1 MTLLLNTSILNT
13 SILNTSIKVTLIVLA
28 ALGASALLRRRSAAV
43 RHFVLAA
50 ALACAAATPALRLV
64 APAWQA
70 TAGSWLTESH
80 LQLIDRPL
88 AVFDTTGL
96 PPSAAGPVASSGVRR
111 AAVIARWLTV
121 VWAAGAA
128 ASLLVLLAGLGQLAW
143 LASTSRRISDGI
155 WARIAA
161 ELSTTYRLRQT
172 PALLQSDRTMLL
184 ATWGFVRPKVVIPS
198 GARHWPED
206 RVRIV
211 LGHELAH
218 IRRGDWLVQLAAEVL
233 RSMYW
238 FNPVLWIAC
247 RRLRLESEQAC
258 DDAVLEMGV
267 ESGTYATELI
277 DLAKAF
283 KSQQGFLPAA
293 AIARSS
299 SLERRVRAMLNVRL
313 NREPITRRM
322 SIGAAILCATI
333 TVSVAGFGVS
343 AQSFSTVSGMLVD
356 QFTRGLAGATVT
368 LANPQQQSKYEIR
381 SDASGHYEFAGVS
394 PGSYILTVE
403 HAGFSTVKREGV
415 VLTGQPFQQ
424 NVTMQVGSLQETITV
439 SDAPE
444 GPRSIPMVRT
454 ATNFRPAACT
464 ASVGGNIRP
473 PAKIKDVRP
482 IYPSGVKPGVVQI
495 EAVIG
500 QDGRVSTLDVVGD
513 GRGDQTDP
521 VLADAAATAV
531 RQWEFTQTLLDCQP
545 IDVRM
550 KVHVSFVAAK

>member
-1 MTLLLNTSILNT
+1 MTLLLNT

-70 TAGSWLTESH
+70 TAGAWLTQSR

-88 AVFDTTGL
+88 AVFDAADL
-96 PPSAAGPVASSGVRR
+96 PRGAAGPVAAGVPR
-111 AAVIARWLTV
+111 AAVIAGWLTV
-121 VWAAGAA
+121 VWGGGAA
-128 ASLLVLLAGLGQLAW
+128 ASLLVLLAGLGRLAW
-143 LASTSRRISDGI
+143 LAAKCRRIAEGT

-161 ELSTTYRLRQT
+161 ELSTAYRLRRP
-172 PALLQSDRTMLL
+172 PALLQSDQTTLL
-184 ATWGFVRPKVVIPS
+184 ATWGFVRPRVVIPS
-198 GARHWPED
+198 DAQTWPED

-218 IRRGDWLVQLAAEVL
+218 IRRADWLVQLAAEVL
-233 RSMYW
+233 RSVYW
-238 FNPVLWIAC
+238 FNPVVWIAC

-267 ESGTYATELI
+267 EGGEYASELI
-277 DLAKAF
+277 DLARAF
-283 KSQQGFLPAA
+283 KSQQMSLPAA
-293 AIARSS
+293 AIARPS
-299 SLERRVRAMLNVRL
+299 SLERRIRAMLNVRL

-322 SIGAAILCATI
+322 SIAAVILSAA
-333 TVSVAGFGVS
+333 VAVFVAGFGVS
-343 AQSFSTVSGMLVD
+343 AQSFSTVSGTLVD
-356 QFTRGLAGATVT
+356 PFSRGLAGATVT
-368 LANPQQQSKYEIR
+368 LANPQQQSKYEIK
-381 SDASGHYEFAGVS
+381 SDASGRYEFVGVP
-394 PGSYILTVE
+394 PGSYVLTVE
-403 HAGFSTVKREGV
+403 QMGFAAVKREGMI
-415 VLTGQPFQQ
+415 LAGQPFQQ

-439 SDAPE
+439 TDAPE

-454 ATNFRPAACT
+454 APNFKPAACT
-464 ASVGGNIRP
+464 ATVGGSIRP
-473 PAKIKDVRP
+473 PSKVKDVRP
-482 IYPSGVKPGVVQI
+482 VYPSGVKPGVVNL

-513 GRGDQTDP
+513 SGGEQADP

>member
-1 MTLLLNTSILNT
+1 MTLLLNT
-13 SILNTSIKVTLIVLA
+13 SILNTSIKVTLIVLV
-28 ALGASALLRRRSAAV
+28 ALGASTLLRRRSAAV

-70 TAGSWLTESH
+70 TAGAWLTESG
-80 LQLIDRPL
+80 LELIDRPL
-88 AVFDTTGL
+88 AVFDMTGL
-96 PPSAAGPVASSGVRR
+96 PPGAAGPVASPGVPR
-111 AAVIARWLTV
+111 AAVIAQWLTI

-128 ASLLVLLAGLGQLAW
+128 ASLLVLLAGLGRLSW
-143 LASTSRRISDGI
+143 LASKSRRITDGA
-155 WARIAA
+155 WASIAT
-161 ELSTTYRLRQT
+161 ELSTTYRLRRP
-172 PALLQSDRTMLL
+172 PALLQSDRTALL

-198 GARHWPED
+198 DARHWPED

-218 IRRGDWLVQLAAEVL
+218 IRRGDWLVQLVAEVV
-233 RSMYW
+233 RSVYW
-238 FNPVLWIAC
+238 FNPVVWITC

-267 ESGTYATELI
+267 EGGTYATELI
-277 DLAKAF
+277 DLARAF
-283 KSQQGFLPAA
+283 RSQQMFLPAA

-322 SIGAAILCATI
+322 SIAAAILLAAV
-333 TVSVAGFGVS
+333 TVFVAGFGVS
-343 AQSFSTVSGMLVD
+343 AQSFSTVSGTLVD
-356 QFTRGLAGATVT
+356 PFSHGLAGATVT
-368 LANPQQQSKYEIR
+368 LVNPQQQSKYEIK
-381 SDASGHYEFAGVS
+381 SDANGHYEFVGVP
-394 PGSYILTVE
+394 PGSYVLTAE
-403 HAGFSTVKREGV
+403 QMGFAAVKREGV

-424 NVTMQVGSLQETITV
+424 DVTMQVGSLQETITV

-454 ATNFRPAACT
+454 APNFKPAACT
-464 ASVGGNIRP
+464 ATVGGNIRP
-473 PAKIKDVRP
+473 PAKTKDVRP
-482 IYPSGVKPGVVQI
+482 LYPSGVRPGIVHLA
-495 EAVIG
+495 AVIDR
-500 QDGRVSTLDVVGD
+500 DGRVANIDVVGND
-513 GRGDQTDP
+513 RGDETDP
-521 VLADAAATAV
+521 VLAESAVTAV

-550 KVHVSFVAAK
+550 KVLVNFVAAK

>member
-1 MTLLLNTSILNT
+1 MTLLLNT
-13 SILNTSIKVTLIVLA
+13 SILNTSIKVTLIVLV

-50 ALACAAATPALRLV
+50 ALACAAATPGLRLA

-70 TAGSWLTESH
+70 TAGAWLTESR

-88 AVFDTTGL
+88 AVFDAADL
-96 PPSAAGPVASSGVRR
+96 PRGAAGPVASPGVPR
-111 AAVIARWLTV
+111 AAVIARLLTV
-121 VWAAGAA
+121 VWASGAA
-128 ASLLVLLAGLGQLAW
+128 ASLLVLLVGLGRLAW
-143 LASTSRRISDGI
+143 LASKSRRIADGA
-155 WARIAA
+155 WSRIAA
-161 ELSTTYRLRQT
+161 ELSTTYRLRRP
-172 PALLQSDRTMLL
+172 PALLQSDRTTLL

-198 GARHWPED
+198 DARYWDED

-211 LGHELAH
+211 LAHELAH
-218 IRRGDWLVQLAAEVL
+218 IRRGDWLVQLMAEVL
-233 RSMYW
+233 RSVYW
-238 FNPVLWIAC
+238 FNPVVWISC

-267 ESGTYATELI
+267 EGGAYATELI
-277 DLAKAF
+277 DLARAF
-283 KSQQGFLPAA
+283 KSRQMFLPAA

-322 SIGAAILCATI
+322 SIAAAVLLAAI
-333 TVSVAGFGVS
+333 TVFVAGFGVS
-343 AQSFSTVSGMLVD
+343 AQSFSTVSGTLVD
-356 QFTRGLAGATVT
+356 QFTRGLSGATVT
-368 LANPQQQSKYEIR
+368 LANPQQQSKYEIK
-381 SDASGHYEFAGVS
+381 SDANGRYEFVGVP
-394 PGSYILTVE
+394 PGSYVLTVE
-403 HAGFSTVKREGV
+403 QMGFAAVKREGL

-439 SDAPE
+439 TDAPE
-444 GPRSIPMVRT
+444 GPRSIPLVRT
-454 ATNFRPAACT
+454 APNFKPAACT
-464 ASVGGNIRP
+464 VTAGGNIRP
-473 PAKIKDVRP
+473 PSKIKDVRP
-482 IYPSGVKPGVVQI
+482 VYPSGVKPGVVQL

-513 GRGDQTDP
+513 SRGEQADP

>member
-1 MTLLLNTSILNT
+1 MTLLLNT
-13 SILNTSIKVTLIVLA
+13 SILNTSIKVTLIVLV
-28 ALGASALLRRRSAAV
+28 ALGASTLLRRRSAAV

-70 TAGSWLTESH
+70 TAGAWLTESR

-88 AVFDTTGL
+88 AVFDMTDLSRG
-96 PPSAAGPVASSGVRR
+96 AAGPVASPGVPR

-121 VWAAGAA
+121 VWASGAA
-128 ASLLVLLAGLGQLAW
+128 ASLLVLLAGLGRLAW
-143 LASTSRRISDGI
+143 LASKSRRIADGA
-155 WARIAA
+155 WASIAT
-161 ELSTTYRLRQT
+161 ELSTKHRLRRQ
-172 PALLQSDRTMLL
+172 PALLQSDRTTLL
-184 ATWGFVRPKVVIPS
+184 ATWGFVQPKVVIPS
-198 GARHWPED
+198 DARHWPED

-218 IRRGDWLVQLAAEVL
+218 IRRGDWLVQLLAEVL
-233 RSMYW
+233 RSVYW
-238 FNPVLWIAC
+238 FNPVVWIAC

-267 ESGTYATELI
+267 EGGAYATELI
-277 DLAKAF
+277 DLARAF
-283 KSQQGFLPAA
+283 KSQQMFLPAA

-322 SIGAAILCATI
+322 SIAAAILLAAV
-333 TVSVAGFGVS
+333 TVFVAGLGVS
-343 AQSFSTVSGMLVD
+343 AQSFSTVSGTLVD
-356 QFTRGLAGATVT
+356 PFNRGLAGATVT
-368 LANPQQQSKYEIR
+368 LANPQQQSKYEIK
-381 SDASGHYEFAGVS
+381 SDANGHYEFVGVP
-394 PGSYILTVE
+394 PGSYVLTAE
-403 HAGFSTVKREGV
+403 QMGFAAVKREAV
-415 VLTGQPFQQ
+415 VLIGQPFQQ

-454 ATNFRPAACT
+454 APNFKPAACT
-464 ASVGGNIRP
+464 ATVGGNIRP
-473 PAKIKDVRP
+473 PAKTKDVRP
-482 IYPSGVKPGVVQI
+482 LYPSGVKPGVVHLA
-495 EAVIG
+495 AVIG
-500 QDGRVSTLDVVGD
+500 RDGRVATVDVVGNE
-513 GRGDQTDP
+513 GGDETDP
-521 VLADAAATAV
+521 VLADSAATAV

-550 KVHVSFVAAK
+550 KVLVNFVAAK